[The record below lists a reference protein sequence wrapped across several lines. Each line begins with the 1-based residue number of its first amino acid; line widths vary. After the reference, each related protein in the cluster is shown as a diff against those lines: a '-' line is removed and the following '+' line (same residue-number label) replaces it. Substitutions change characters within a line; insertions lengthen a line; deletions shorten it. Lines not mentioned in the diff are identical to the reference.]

1 MNHSYMKH
9 SPEHP
14 ALWEESSSG
23 RARNTNGKILVLFS
37 ELFGSMRTDGI
48 GVDIQP
54 NLKLEVAPA
63 RWPMLI
69 GGVLCHV
76 QVVAWV
82 QFLAYSKII
91 VVVYPL
97 ATDSVVMALCCP
109 RLIFSNFRW

>member
-1 MNHSYMKH
+1 
-9 SPEHP
+9 
-14 ALWEESSSG
+14 
-23 RARNTNGKILVLFS
+23 
-37 ELFGSMRTDGI
+37 MRTDGI

-97 ATDSVVMALCCP
+97 ATDSKVMALCCP